1 MPEFYPAIEQQIS
14 ELEIK
19 HSRFITL
26 VTHTKTINQ
35 SDELLQQVRALHKKA
50 NHHCWARIC
59 GPRSERLA
67 WGSSDDG
74 EPKGTAGRPMLNV
87 LEHSEL
93 CEVTVVVT
101 RYFGGIKLGTG
112 GLVRAYSQA
121 VQEALT
127 QLPILEYVTHYPFKL
142 NVPHPQVGDIEQLL
156 AKLQINVQQRL
167 WTDEL
172 LIDGIGSAEQLT
184 TLKQALIPWQHQ
196 VTLSSSSNIL

>member
-19 HSRFITL
+19 HSRFLTL
-26 VTHTKTINQ
+26 VAHTKTNNQ
-35 SDELLQQVRALHKKA
+35 SDDLIQQVREQHKKA

-59 GPRSERLA
+59 GPRSKRLA

-127 QLPILEYVTHYPFKL
+127 QLPTLEYVTHYPFKL

-156 AKLQINVQQRL
+156 AKLQINVQQRY

-184 TLKQALIPWQHQ
+184 ALKQALIPWQHQ

>member
-1 MPEFYPAIEQQIS
+1 MPEFYPAIKQHVS

-26 VTHTKTINQ
+26 VAHTKSISQ
-35 SDELLQQVRALHKKA
+35 SDALIQQIRSQHKKA

-59 GPRSERLA
+59 GPRADQLA

-93 CEVTVVVT
+93 CEITVVVT

-127 QLPILEYVTHYPFKL
+127 QLPTLEYVAHYPFNL
-142 NVPHPQVGDIEQLL
+142 IVPHSQVGDIEQLL
-156 AKLQINVQQRL
+156 AKLKINVDQRH
-167 WTDEL
+167 WSTEL
-172 LIDGIGSAEQLT
+172 VIEGIGSVEQLGS
-184 TLKQALIPWQHQ
+184 LKQALIPWQHQ

>member
-1 MPEFYPAIEQQIS
+1 
-14 ELEIK
+14 
-19 HSRFITL
+19 
-26 VTHTKTINQ
+26 
-35 SDELLQQVRALHKKA
+35 
-50 NHHCWARIC
+50 
-59 GPRSERLA
+59 
-67 WGSSDDG
+67 
-74 EPKGTAGRPMLNV
+74 MLNV

-127 QLPILEYVTHYPFKL
+127 QLPTLEHVTHYPFKL

-156 AKLQINVQQRL
+156 AKLQIDVQQRL